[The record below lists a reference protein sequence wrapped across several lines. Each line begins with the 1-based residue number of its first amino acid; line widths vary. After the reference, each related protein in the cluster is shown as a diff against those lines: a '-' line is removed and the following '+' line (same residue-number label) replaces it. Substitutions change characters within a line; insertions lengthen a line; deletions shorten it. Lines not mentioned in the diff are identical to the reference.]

1 MFYHNRM
8 EASTSNYKDNKLTK
22 EARGR
27 LMWHSNDV
35 PDSNGGQSYT
45 LREGTAE
52 TPAGCSHQDR

>member
-1 MFYHNRM
+1 M